1 MKMHKTDQISNV
13 QQCDSYGLTGSMAQL
28 LSHLLQLLK
37 RENTSN
43 ITSEYVSHAIRIV
56 NILQF
61 IERQYNFQQS
71 MRYTPNW
78 I

>member
-13 QQCDSYGLTGSMAQL
+13 QQCDSYGLTGRMAQL

-43 ITSEYVSHAIRIV
+43 ITSEYVSQAC
-56 NILQF
+56 
-61 IERQYNFQQS
+61 YS
-71 MRYTPNW
+71 YC
-78 I
+78 